1 MRSMLPKLDFGSH
14 HLDFD
19 DLQLKRGTGLTLA
32 QEKMLDMSGSSF
44 RRFQYLMFVLAALR
58 LLLDS
63 QVDTVYT
70 RMLHLQ
76 QNCYLYRSRENE
88 NTLTLAKS
96 MRYIPVL

>member
-1 MRSMLPKLDFGSH
+1 ML
-14 HLDFD
+14 
-19 DLQLKRGTGLTLA
+19 T
-32 QEKMLDMSGSSF
+32 QEQMLDMLGSLF
-44 RRFQYLMFVLAALR
+44 RPFQYLIVVLEALR

-76 QNCYLYRSRENE
+76 QNCYLYVRMENE

-96 MRYIPVL
+96 MRYITCIVMNI